1 MFIETRKK
9 GKHIKY
15 YLAHSF
21 REMGKIRKI
30 RKYLGEDLHGEQIE
44 EKRRKAEEQ
53 INETLKIYNQIK
65 DPLKTLLAK
74 EELRRLQKLRFDI
87 GLKIQ
92 HLSEKDWQDFAEA
105 FTYDTNAI
113 EGSTVTVKEV
123 KNIIEGK
130 GWPRDASREDIS
142 ETYGVAEAVGLIRQ
156 TKEHLSISLIKHLHN
171 IVFANSKHFAGKLR
185 PKGVEVVIRD
195 GRGNIVH
202 QGAPATKIT
211 ALIKELVT
219 WYGKNQS
226 AYHPIVLA
234 AVVHNQFESI
244 HPFQDGNGR
253 VGRLLLNNILIKH
266 GLPPV
271 NIELKNRSEYYAAL
285 QEYQNNGN
293 LRSTIDLILKEYK
306 ILKRQLRR

>member
-1 MFIETRKK
+1 MHIEIRKK
-9 GKHIKY
+9 GKKTKY

-21 REMGKIRKI
+21 RERGKVRKI
-30 RKYLGEDLHGEQIE
+30 RKYLGEGFS
-44 EKRRKAEEQ
+44 KGQ
-53 INETLKIYNQIK
+53 INEKREKAEGQIQETLRIYREIK
-65 DPLKTLLAK
+65 DPLKTMLTK
-74 EELRRLQKLRFDI
+74 EELEHLGKLRFDI
-87 GLKIQ
+87 GLKID

-142 ETYGVAEAVGLIRQ
+142 ETYGVAEAVCLIRQ

-219 WYGKNQS
+219 WYRKNQS

>member
-1 MFIETRKK
+1 MHVEIRKK
-9 GKHIKY
+9 GKKTKY

-21 REMGKIRKI
+21 REGGKVRKI
-30 RKYLGEDLHGEQIE
+30 RKYLGEGISKDQIK
-44 EKRRKAEEQ
+44 EKLQKAEWQ
-53 INETLKIYNQIK
+53 IKETLKIYNEIK
-65 DPLKTLLAK
+65 DPLKNLLTN
-74 EELRRLQKLRFDI
+74 EELDHLKMLSFDI

-92 HLSEKDWQDFAEA
+92 HLSEKDWQRFAEA

-113 EGSTVTVKEV
+113 EGSTVTLGEV

-130 GWPRDASREDIS
+130 EWPRDASKEDIA
-142 ETYGVAEAVGLIRQ
+142 ETYGVAEAVHYIRQ
-156 TKEHLSISLIKHLHN
+156 TKEHVSINLIKKLHS

-211 ALIKELVT
+211 ALIRELAG
-219 WYGKNQS
+219 WYEVNKAN
-226 AYHPIVLA
+226 YHPIILA
-234 AVVHNQFESI
+234 AVIHNQFESI

-271 NIELKNRSEYYAAL
+271 NIELKNRAEYYTSL
-285 QEYQNNGN
+285 QEYQSNGN
-293 LRSTIDLILKEYK
+293 LRPTIDLILKEYK
-306 ILKRQLRR
+306 ILKRHLKR